1 MSKTSTLDGKSQRKT
16 ELRCFLLLTV
26 LLAPVLSVVVI
37 GGLGFAL
44 WIYQMF
50 AGPPG
55 PPL

>member
-37 GGLGFAL
+37 GGLGFAI